1 LIHNLLKQN
10 GIDSPSQW
18 DSRDPR
24 LLKRGILFSKD
35 EKGSS
40 SEMIHAYSTGHP
52 LSKDKK
58 GNSSEER
65 AEYITPAKTVT

>member
-1 LIHNLLKQN
+1 MLA
-10 GIDSPSQW
+10 
-18 DSRDPR
+18 
-24 LLKRGILFSKD
+24 
-35 EKGSS
+35 E
-40 SEMIHAYSTGHP
+40 EEHP